1 MHGEPS
7 TTKASKAVESL
18 RKAGGGA
25 AAGGSTHK
33 KRFYNSMV
41 VSGMLPKDSN
51 QTPKVVSQSS

>member
-1 MHGEPS
+1 MHNEPS

-41 VSGMLPKDSN
+41 VSGMLPKESN
-51 QTPKVVSQSS
+51 